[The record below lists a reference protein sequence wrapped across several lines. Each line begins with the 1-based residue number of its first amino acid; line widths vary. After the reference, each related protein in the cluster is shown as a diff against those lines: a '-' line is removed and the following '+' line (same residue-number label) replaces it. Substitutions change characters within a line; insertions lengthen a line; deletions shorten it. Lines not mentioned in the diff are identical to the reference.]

1 VLRAYLR
8 LRDRLCPAPVSDA
21 LLISPAGTR
30 LLYTN
35 VSATFLKLVDRAGLR
50 RRAASRRPRLHDLRH
65 TFAVRALLDWYRAGV
80 DVQPRLPLLST
91 YLGHVHPKDTY
102 WYLEAAPELLTIAA
116 ERLERAH
123 GGRS

>member
-1 VLRAYLR
+1 
-8 LRDRLCPAPVSDA
+8 
-21 LLISPAGTR
+21 
-30 LLYTN
+30 
-35 VSATFLKLVDRAGLR
+35 
-50 RRAASRRPRLHDLRH
+50 
-65 TFAVRALLDWYRAGV
+65 VRALLDWYRAGV